1 MIVDRR
7 TYNIKLGQAAKAV
20 ELLTAELVAAK
31 EAGHSYGYRVYVC
44 QIGQWG
50 QVAVEFE
57 FENLAQQ
64 ETFWSGWGA
73 KNPDFIKDWFGLN
86 QGEIQIAIWDLVTSG

>member
-7 TYNIKLGQAAKAV
+7 TYNIKLGQAEEAV
-20 ELLTAELVAAK
+20 ELIKAELVAAK
-31 EAGHSYGYRVYVC
+31 EASHTYSYRVYVC

-57 FENLAQQ
+57 FDNLAQQ
-64 ETFWSGWGA
+64 EAFWSGWRP
-73 KNPDFIKDWFGLN
+73 KNPEFIKDWFGLN
-86 QGEIQIAIWDLVTSG
+86 QGEIQIAIWDLAASG